1 MKTSSNINHYA
12 SKADYLNKKAAGK
25 LVNKAMESA
34 PSQLAT
40 ADTVQISE
48 EAKQAGQVAQV
59 ENSDEKKSIKDELK
73 DKFKS
78 KGDEA
83 KEAGSHLLK
92 QAGSAIKKAVSSSTI
107 PLPTSSIPGMKGEAV
122 EAVPKAM
129 TLMNDRPGVFFITG
143 FHLNPFNT
151 DEMGL
156 TGMSRGVPGA
166 QVFKWNQEDDVMEQI
181 RKIPSDRPLVLVGHG
196 MGGDTA
202 VNIANKLNT
211 PDNAFR
217 KVNLLVT
224 LDSIGWDN
232 DIIPQ
237 NVGKNLNYISDEDM
251 FFNDGPNVARNKTST
266 EVINELRADNHNE
279 IQENPEIQ
287 FEIFQNINDV
297 MRLDRMRDAIDR
309 AKLSLPQ

>member
-1 MKTSSNINHYA
+1 MKASSNVTHYA
-12 SKADYLNKKAAGK
+12 SKNEYLNKKSGGK
-25 LVNKAMESA
+25 LAAKAMESV
-34 PSQLAT
+34 PSNLAT
-40 ADTVQISE
+40 ADKVEISE
-48 EAKQAGQVAQV
+48 DAKNLK
-59 ENSDEKKSIKDELK
+59 EDKSVKDEIK
-73 DKFKS
+73 EEVKA

-92 QAGSAIKKAVSSSTI
+92 QAGSAIKKAVSK
-107 PLPTSSIPGMKGEAV
+107 SSIPTPPLPSASKMNPTDSV
-122 EAVPKAM
+122 EAAKN
-129 TLMNDRPGVFFITG
+129 LMKDRPGVFFITG
-143 FHLNPFNT
+143 FHINPFHT
-151 DEMGL
+151 DQMGL

-166 QVFKWNQEDDVMEQI
+166 QVFKWNQEDDIMEEI
-181 RKIPSDRPLVLVGHG
+181 RKIPTDKALVLVGHG

-202 VNIANKLNT
+202 VNIANRLNS

-217 KVNLLVT
+217 QVNLLVT

-251 FFNDGPNVARNKTST
+251 FFNDGPNVARNKEST
-266 EVINELRADNHNE
+266 EVINELKEDNHNE

-287 FEIFQNINDV
+287 FEIFQNINEI

-309 AKLSLPQ
+309 AKLTLPQ